1 MTGRNLAGSSNAG
14 PAPGTT
20 VALPLDP
27 QGDDLEDLALV
38 RLLAVPRRDLTRAGA
53 LAAPLLPFADALL
66 VEVSMAGRVVIPG
79 AWAEPSILQQGRPA
93 PRTQVVPDDLRLPAV
108 VAGEGSAA
116 QLHWGETVW
125 PLPFDDTVAIPT
137 VCRASIHSA
146 ARLRRLALVAAGR
159 RQDVALTLW
168 RDPGFEVPWHDV
180 RLVPHARWWFEMADV
195 PPTATYRD
203 ALRLHGIG

>member
-1 MTGRNLAGSSNAG
+1 MTTRSPAGSSGVG

-27 QGDDLEDLALV
+27 DGLDAEDVALV
-38 RLLAVPRRDLTRAGA
+38 RLLAVPRRDLTRAGT
-53 LAAPLLPFADALL
+53 LAVPLQPFADALL
-66 VEVSMAGRVVIPG
+66 VEVTVGGRVVLPG
-79 AWAEPSILQQGRPA
+79 AWAEPSVLQQGRPA

-125 PLPFDDTVAIPT
+125 PLPFDDTVAIPA
-137 VCRASIHSA
+137 VCRAGIHST

-159 RQDVALTLW
+159 RRDVALTLW
-168 RDPGFEVPWHDV
+168 RNPSFEVPWHDV

>member
-1 MTGRNLAGSSNAG
+1 MTTRSPAGSSGVG

-20 VALPLDP
+20 VALPLDRH
-27 QGDDLEDLALV
+27 GLDAEDVALV
-38 RLLAVPRRDLTRAGA
+38 RLLAVPRRDLTRAGT
-53 LAAPLLPFADALL
+53 LAVPLQPFADALL
-66 VEVSMAGRVVIPG
+66 VEVSVDGRVVLPG
-79 AWAEPSILQQGRPA
+79 AWAEPSVLQQGRPA

-125 PLPFDDTVAIPT
+125 PLPFDDTVAIPA
-137 VCRASIHSA
+137 VCRAGIHST

-168 RDPGFEVPWHDV
+168 RDPSFEVPWYDV